1 MRAEDGGAEM
11 KGYAGRI
18 LRVNLSNGRISKEEI
33 SEEMERKFLGG
44 RGFAAKIL
52 WDEVSGVDPLSE
64 GNKVVFS
71 TGPLTGLPLP
81 SSGKM
86 VIASKSPLTGGYGD
100 GNIGSMA
107 ALHLRRA
114 GYDVLVVEGRSQT
127 PCYIAIQD
135 EEVKILDARDIWG
148 KMTFDSQD
156 NLEAK
161 HGKNIGVLVIGPAG
175 ERMVGFANVISQRGR
190 AGGRPGMGAVM
201 GSKNL
206 KAVVIKGT
214 GRVPLFDE
222 ERVREMGKEGYG
234 EIKGKENYDFWVRQ
248 GTMQVFEWCNENC
261 CLPTN
266 NFREG
271 TSQFSKRLDGYAL
284 EEVKVD
290 RKGCPLCNMQCG
302 NIIRDAEDKDTE
314 LDYENVGMLGPN
326 LAMDDLRKVGVL
338 NRMADEYGL
347 DTISL
352 GSSLGFLM
360 EASERGLIDEGI
372 PWGDLDG
379 CKKVIQDTVKKK
391 GLGEIIFGGVRKASE
406 RVGGG
411 SQGWAMQVKG
421 LEVSAYDC
429 HACPGMALSYGT
441 SPIGAHHKDAWVISW
456 EISTDRF
463 SYSREKVEK
472 VVELQRLRGGLFESM
487 TTCRLPWIEV
497 DFGLGWYPKY
507 LEAARGEGISQQELF
522 QLGDRIYALIRS
534 FWIREHGTWSRQMDY
549 PPSRW
554 FEEPLRQGNLKG
566 YKLDRGQ
573 YDDMLSWY
581 YGIRGWDT
589 NGIPRGE
596 TLEGLG
602 LGEIAAALR

>member
-1 MRAEDGGAEM
+1 M
-11 KGYAGRI
+11 KGDAGKI
-18 LRVNLSNGRISKEEI
+18 VRVNLSDGKVSKEEI
-33 SEEMERKFLGG
+33 SEEVRKKFLGG

-52 WDEVSGVDPLSE
+52 WDEVSSVDPLSD
-64 GNKVVFS
+64 GNKIIFS

-107 ALHLRRA
+107 AVHLRRA
-114 GYDVLVVEGRSQT
+114 GYDVLIVEGRSER

-135 EEVKILDARDIWG
+135 EEVKILDARDLWG
-148 KMTFDSQD
+148 RTTFEAQD

-161 HGKNIGVLVIGPAG
+161 HGRNVGILVIGPAG
-175 ERMVGFANVISQRGR
+175 ENMVGFANVISQRGR
-190 AGGRPGMGAVM
+190 AAGRPGMGAVM

-206 KAVVIKGT
+206 KAIVVKGT
-214 GRVPLFDE
+214 GKIPVFDE
-222 ERVREMGKEGYG
+222 EELREMGKEGYR
-234 EIKGKENYDFWVRQ
+234 EIKGKENYDFWIRQ
-248 GTMQVFEWCNENC
+248 GTMLVFEWCNENS

-271 TSQFSKRLDGYAL
+271 TFRFSKRLDGYAL
-284 EEVKVD
+284 EKAKVD

-302 NIIRDAEDKDTE
+302 NIINDAENKNSE

-326 LAMDDLRKVGVL
+326 IGMDDLRKVGVL
-338 NRMADEYGL
+338 NRMADELGL

-352 GSSLGFLM
+352 GSCLGFLM
-360 EASERGLIDEGI
+360 EASEKGLIDAGI
-372 PWGDLDG
+372 AWGDLDG
-379 CKKVIQDTVKKK
+379 CKEVIEHTVKKK
-391 GLGEIIFGGVRKASE
+391 GLGEIIFEGVRRASE
-406 RVGGG
+406 RVASG
-411 SQGWAMQVKG
+411 SEDWAMHVKG
-421 LEVSAYDC
+421 LEISAYDC

-463 SYSREKVEK
+463 SHSKEKVEK

-487 TTCRLPWIEV
+487 TTCRLPWVEV
-497 DFGLGWYPKY
+497 DFGLHWYPKY
-507 LEAARGEGISQQELF
+507 LQAVRGQEISQEEIF
-522 QLGDRIYALIRS
+522 KLGDRIYALIRS
-534 FWIREHGTWSRQMDY
+534 YWIRENRSWSREMDY

-554 FEEPLRQGNLKG
+554 FEEALSQGDLRG
-566 YKLDRGQ
+566 YKLDRAR
-573 YDDMLSWY
+573 YDEMLSMY
-581 YGIRGWDT
+581 YEIRGWDE
-589 NGIPRGE
+589 NGIPQKE

-602 LGEIAAALR
+602 LGDVELVLGKND